1 MRIAIVGSGISG
13 LGAAWLLQHQH
24 EITLYEKAE
33 RIGGH
38 SNTVVVN
45 GTSIDTGFIVY
56 NARNYPNLVGLFE
69 TLGVATE
76 KSDMSFAVSMGQGEL
91 EYAGTNLNTVFAQ
104 RKNILNPQFLKMLRD
119 IMRFNKNAPNLLKTD
134 STLSLG
140 EYLDEL
146 KMGQWFRLR
155 YLLPMAGAI
164 WSCPLDTMLQY
175 PAKSFLRFFA
185 NHGLLTV
192 SDQPQWYTVTGGSK
206 EYVKKITAPYKDK
219 IRTNTGV
226 ASIIRDVDT
235 VTITDVNGNTQSYD
249 HVIIAA
255 HGDQILQM
263 LGDADGNERKIL
275 SAFRYQP
282 NRAVLHSD
290 ERLMP
295 KSKRVWSSWNYSG
308 AESDAKIPVTYWMNK
323 LQNLKTSTQYFVT
336 LNPHIEPSNIHYECE
351 YDHPIFDAGTLAAQ
365 QQLFKIQGERRTW
378 FCGAWTRYGF
388 HEDGLLSAVNVAQQ
402 LGVTAPWSR

>member
-13 LGAAWLLQHQH
+13 LGAAWLLQQKH
-24 EITLYEKAE
+24 EITLYEKAG

-45 GTSIDTGFIVY
+45 DTPIDTGFIVY

-76 KSDMSFAVSMGQGEL
+76 KSNMSFAVSMGQGEM

-104 RKNILNPQFLKMLRD
+104 RKNILNPRFLKMLRD
-119 IMRFNKNAPNLLKTD
+119 IMRFNKNAPKLLETNR
-134 STLSLG
+134 SLTLG

-146 KMGQWFRLR
+146 KMGEWFRVR

-164 WSCPLDTMLQY
+164 WSCPLATMLAY
-175 PAKSFLRFFA
+175 PAQSFLRFFA

-206 EYVKKITAPYKDK
+206 EYIKKITAPFQDK
-219 IRTNTGV
+219 ILTNAGV
-226 ASIIRDVDT
+226 VAITRDVDSVT
-235 VTITDVNGNTQSYD
+235 VEDVQGNKETYD
-249 HVIIAA
+249 HVVIAA
-255 HGDQILQM
+255 HGDQILPM
-263 LGDADGNERKIL
+263 LKDADGNERKIL
-275 SAFRYQP
+275 SQFRYQP

-290 ERLMP
+290 VRLMP

-308 AESDAKIPVTYWMNK
+308 ANSDAKIPVTYWMNK
-323 LQNLKTSTQYFVT
+323 LQNLPPEKNYFVT
-336 LNPHIEPSNIHYECE
+336 LNPYIEPNDIHYECE
-351 YDHPIFDAGTLAAQ
+351 YDHPVFDNGTLAAQ
-365 QQLFKIQGERRTW
+365 QQLHTIQGERRTW

-388 HEDGLLSAVNVAQQ
+388 HEDGLLSAVNVAEK
-402 LGVTAPWSR
+402 LGAPIPWTR